1 MAGVRRSFFSV
12 ELCFSLENS
21 FGLHREAQ
29 RILARTPDTVSPAAK
44 WANHRQL
51 ADLML
56 GAVSDA
62 RRGCWEYMDDDSDD
76 VMWNDWLLPLTDRAR
91 QPKGVDEGPW
101 FTLTLMLQAHAG
113 SPTDRVLRLACAAAG
128 DQLWTRGTF
137 TAMLQSIPAV
147 SFGSVVKDSLYL
159 MPRDSTQGF
168 TDAELNTERMKY
180 LRVLG

>member
-1 MAGVRRSFFSV
+1 MAGIRRSFFSV

-21 FGLHREAQ
+21 FALHREAQ
-29 RILARTPDTVSPAAK
+29 RVLGRTPDTVSPAAK
-44 WANHRQL
+44 WANHRAI

-56 GAVSDA
+56 AAIPDA

-76 VMWNDWLLPLTDRAR
+76 VMWDDWLLPLTDRSR

-101 FTLTLMLQAHAG
+101 FTLTLMIQAQSG
-113 SPTDRVLRLACAAAG
+113 SPTDRILKRACDTAG
-128 DQLWTRGTF
+128 TDLWTKGTF
-137 TAMLQSIPAV
+137 AAMLQTIPAI

-159 MPRDSTQGF
+159 MPRDTTQGF
-168 TDAELNTERMKY
+168 TDAELNSERLKY